1 MPTGSGKF
9 ISSKRGRNDGLSYE
23 HLLPHSVCH
32 TRFYRVRSSGG
43 GIFKAG
49 TPLPAAAEVDISR
62 HCAVVVGIWLFAVT
76 GLLILMAPQ
85 DGMIRIG
92 MLLMCGFLLQLGV
105 MDAASGWL
113 PRPFT
118 AACLCSGLLFCF
130 AYDRAPEIRV
140 METAA
145 MAVIMG
151 AICHGVNRRCPQ
163 LGVGDVWLLCAL
175 VAWMG
180 VTDALQ
186 AAFMGLSGFM
196 LWQWTVYR
204 NCQRCGV
211 LGPWLCAGCIPVIV
225 ERLYQPEWIL

>member
-1 MPTGSGKF
+1 MTVSLIGTFFPPVYAIPAF
-9 ISSKRGRNDGLSYE
+9 IGCI
-23 HLLPHSVCH
+23 LLGAVFLRP
-32 TRFYRVRSSGG
+32 VR
-43 GIFKAG
+43 
-49 TPLPAAAEVDISR
+49 LYLAAAEVDISR

-85 DGMIRIG
+85 VWMTRIG

-105 MDAASGWL
+105 MDATSGWL

-118 AACLCSGLLFCF
+118 AACLCSGLLFCLAF
-130 AYDRAPEIRV
+130 HREPELRV

-145 MAVIMG
+145 MAVVMG
-151 AICHGVNRRCPQ
+151 AICHGVNRRRPQ

-180 VTDALQ
+180 ITDALQ

-196 LWQWTVYR
+196 LWQWTVHR

-211 LGPWLCAGCIPVIV
+211 LGSWLCAGCIPVIV
-225 ERLYQPEWIL
+225 ARLYQPEWIL